1 MAQDA
6 FNWKSFWDIATPEE
20 AAHILSGW
28 FGVMAAQ
35 LAVDCALAAGSDQ
48 KDDDRRFW
56 LAVLDHLTGSTRRR
70 APGPALAPQA
80 EAGAPAPRGGPIPVR
95 PDPGLA

>member
-20 AAHILSGW
+20 AARILTGW
-28 FGVMAAQ
+28 FGMMAAQ

-48 KDDDRRFW
+48 REDDRRFW
-56 LAVLDHLTGSTRRR
+56 LAVLDSLTGSTQRRPEEQPA
-70 APGPALAPQA
+70 APGA
-80 EAGAPAPRGGPIPVR
+80 EAGRPTPRTAPIPER
-95 PDPGLA
+95 PGLR